1 MSDSNFAVFPKTTV
15 FSDKSKV
22 TRNYNIL
29 NMKKGTL
36 ILSCFLLTFMAAC
49 SGGSDKNA
57 NLPRVK
63 TDTVKLAAGSE
74 ILQYP
79 GKVKA
84 ADEAALSFRVSGP
97 IVEICVED
105 GARVRKGQLLAR
117 LDPTDYEIQLA
128 ATEAEYNQVKSE
140 AERVMALYK
149 DGGTTPVAND
159 KAEYGLKQI
168 TAKLQHHRD
177 ELSYTRLY
185 APFDGYVDKHLQEVH
200 ETVAAGQPV
209 ISVIGD
215 KQPEAEINL
224 PASEYIR
231 KANFKQYYCTLD
243 MYEGVTYP
251 LELLYILPKAN
262 ANELYT
268 MRLKII
274 TPENQKQPTPGM
286 NATVSICCGEAEGD
300 FPYEVPS
307 TALLN
312 ENGETCVFVFRNG
325 KVIKTDVTVVKLLAD
340 GRAVVRCDSLKAG
353 DLVVS
358 AGVHHISD
366 GQSVEL
372 APEISDSNVGGLL

>member
-1 MSDSNFAVFPKTTV
+1 MQPIYLRCYKNDAVWPVKSIVTRMLHYPNMRKATLIFGV
-15 FSDKSKV
+15 FLLMCLVSCSSGSDKS
-22 TRNYNIL
+22 
-29 NMKKGTL
+29 
-36 ILSCFLLTFMAAC
+36 
-49 SGGSDKNA
+49 A

-63 TDTVKLAAGSE
+63 TDTVKLASGSE

-84 ADEAALSFRVSGP
+84 ADEASLSFRVSGV

-105 GARVRKGQLLAR
+105 GERVRKGQLLAR
-117 LDPTDYEIQLA
+117 LDPTDYEVQLS

-140 AERVMALYK
+140 AERVMELYK

-159 KAEYGLKQI
+159 KAEYGLKQV

-200 ETVAAGQPV
+200 ETVGAGQPV
-209 ISVIGD
+209 MSVIGGG
-215 KQPEAEINL
+215 QPEVEISL

-231 KANFKQYYCTLD
+231 RAYFKQFYCTFDL
-243 MYEGVTYP
+243 YEGVTYP
-251 LELLYILPKAN
+251 LELLYIIPKAN

-268 MRLKII
+268 MRLKVLADGN
-274 TPENQKQPTPGM
+274 EKQLSPGM
-286 NATVSICCGEAEGD
+286 NATVTISCSEADGE

-312 ENGETCVFVFRNG
+312 ENGETAVFVFRND
-325 KVIKTDVTVVKLLAD
+325 KVEKIGVTVVRLLAD
-340 GRAVVRCDSLKAG
+340 GRAVVQCDNLKAG

-366 GQSVEL
+366 GERVQL
-372 APEISDSNVGGLL
+372 APEVSDSNVGGLL